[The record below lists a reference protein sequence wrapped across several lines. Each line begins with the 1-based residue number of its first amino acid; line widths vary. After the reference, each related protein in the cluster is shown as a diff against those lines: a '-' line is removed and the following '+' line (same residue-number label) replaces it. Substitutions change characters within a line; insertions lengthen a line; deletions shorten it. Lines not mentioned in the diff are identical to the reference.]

1 MLVLKDFWRM
11 DFLVPL
17 LKKDKAFF
25 LAYDHGFEHG
35 GEDFDAKNSDPEFI
49 LDLAVR
55 GHFTAVILQKGLAE
69 KYYYNT
75 PYSAQIPLIVKLN
88 GKTNIVKTVEP
99 YSAQNC
105 SVKYAK
111 MLGAKG
117 VGYTIYLG
125 SEFEAE
131 MLETF
136 GQIQEEAHNLNM
148 AAIAW
153 IYPRGKNVL
162 LPESPEM
169 LKYAARLGSELG
181 ADMIKLKYSGDK
193 KSFAEAVKLAGKT
206 KVVLSGGRKETRED
220 FCKAVEEIM
229 AAGGTGVAVGR
240 NVWQDDKPLD
250 MAEKLSQII
259 WSS

>member
-1 MLVLKDFWRM
+1 M
-11 DFLVPL
+11 DFLAPL
-17 LKKDKAFF
+17 LRNEKAFF

-35 GEDFDAKNSDPEFI
+35 GEDFNAKNYDPNYI
-49 LDLAVR
+49 LDLAVKGR
-55 GHFTAVILQKGLAE
+55 FTAVILQKGLAE
-69 KYYYNT
+69 KYYYNS
-75 PYSAQIPLIVKLN
+75 PYSAQIPLIIKLN
-88 GKTNIVKTVEP
+88 GKTDIVKTVEP
-99 YSAQNC
+99 YSSQNC

-125 SEFEAE
+125 SEFETE

-162 LPESPEM
+162 LPESPDM
-169 LKYAARLGSELG
+169 IKYAARLGLELG
-181 ADMIKLKYSGDK
+181 ADMVKLKYSGDE

-206 KVVLSGGRKETRED
+206 KIVLSGGRKETRED
-220 FCKAVEEIM
+220 FFGTVKNVM
-229 AAGGTGVAVGR
+229 TAGGTGVAVGR

-250 MAEKLSQII
+250 MAGELGKII
-259 WSS
+259 WG

>member
-1 MLVLKDFWRM
+1 M
-11 DFLVPL
+11 DFLAPL
-17 LKKDKAFF
+17 LRNEKAFF

-35 GEDFDAKNSDPEFI
+35 SNDFNDKNYDPNYI
-49 LDLAVR
+49 LDLAVKGR
-55 GHFTAVILQKGLAE
+55 FTAVILQKGLAE
-69 KYYYNT
+69 KYYYNS
-75 PYSAQIPLIVKLN
+75 PYEERIPLIVKLN
-88 GKTNIVKTVEP
+88 GKTDIVKTVEP
-99 YSAQNC
+99 YSSQNC

-125 SEFEAE
+125 SEFETE

-153 IYPRGKNVL
+153 IYPRGTNVL
-162 LPESPEM
+162 LPDSPDM
-169 LKYAARLGSELG
+169 IKYAARLGLELG
-181 ADMIKLKYSGDK
+181 ADMVKLKYSGDK

-206 KVVLSGGRKETRED
+206 KIVLSGGRKELCKD
-220 FCKAVEEIM
+220 FYKTVKEVM
-229 AAGGTGVAVGR
+229 TTGGTGIAVGR
-240 NVWQDDKPLD
+240 NVWQDDKPLEV
-250 MAEKLSQII
+250 AEELGKII

>member
-1 MLVLKDFWRM
+1 M
-11 DFLVPL
+11 DFLAPL
-17 LKKDKAFF
+17 LRNEKAFF

-35 GEDFDAKNSDPEFI
+35 AEDFNAKNYDPNYI
-49 LDLAVR
+49 LDLAVK

-69 KYYYNT
+69 KYYYNS
-75 PYSAQIPLIVKLN
+75 PYSTQIPLIVKLN
-88 GKTNIVKTVEP
+88 GKTDIVKTVEP
-99 YSAQNC
+99 YSSQNC

-125 SEFEAE
+125 SEFETE

-162 LPESPEM
+162 LPESPDM
-169 LKYAARLGSELG
+169 IKYAARLGLELG
-181 ADMIKLKYSGDK
+181 ADMVKLKYSGDK
-193 KSFAEAVKLAGKT
+193 KSFSEAVKLAGKT
-206 KVVLSGGRKETRED
+206 KIVLSGGRKELRED
-220 FCKAVEEIM
+220 FYKTVKDVM

-240 NVWQDDKPLD
+240 NVWQDDKPVE
-250 MAEKLSQII
+250 MTGELSKII

>member
-1 MLVLKDFWRM
+1 M
-11 DFLVPL
+11 DFLAPL

-35 GEDFDAKNSDPEFI
+35 GEDFNAKNYDPNYI
-49 LDLAVR
+49 LDIAVK

-69 KYYYNT
+69 KYYYNS
-75 PYSAQIPLIVKLN
+75 PCSAQIPLIIKLN
-88 GKTNIVKTVEP
+88 GKTDIVNTVEP

-153 IYPRGKNVL
+153 IYPRGQNVL
-162 LPESPEM
+162 LPESPDM
-169 LKYAARLGSELG
+169 IKYAARLGLELG
-181 ADMIKLKYSGDK
+181 ADMVKLKYSGDE
-193 KSFAEAVKLAGKT
+193 KSFTEAVKLAGKT
-206 KVVLSGGRKETRED
+206 KIVLSGGRKESRED
-220 FCKAVEEIM
+220 FSRTVKEVM
-229 AAGGTGVAVGR
+229 TAGGTGVAVGR
-240 NVWQDDKPLD
+240 NVWQDDKPLEI
-250 MAEKLSQII
+250 AGELSKII